1 MAENKARLGKL
12 AVSTDGNSYTDVGEL
27 TSCNISFDKDRAD
40 ATSYDDSG
48 YKNEVA
54 VLQMVTV
61 SGEGNYDETDAG
73 QVILLTALNNQTAIY
88 FRWRPLGTDVGSN
101 KEWIFQSEP
110 TGSVDGDVGSVA
122 TFSFDAPSKGTVTY
136 QTQA

>member
-12 AVSTDGNSYTDVGEL
+12 AVSTDGVSYSDVGEL

-54 VLQMVTV
+54 VLQMATV

-88 FRWRPLGTDVGSN
+88 FRWRPLGDAVV

-136 QTQA
+136 QTQST